1 MEAEKPDNQV
11 GCQLSNEQLASR
23 ITSLETVVQKA
34 LLHIDKLRK
43 DIDSIQKERDFYKDT
58 FVRLFSGS
66 PIKND
71 SPTEENLLLIS
82 LPEKLNTKEAHILWG
97 KLKAAKLI
105 DDHYQPLVSNARAAM
120 IANAMGRRL
129 NINVRNRWK
138 DFKLIWGGQ
147 YMSSDFIRAQK
158 SEFFDSF
165 SKDIETLLDSEDE

>member
-23 ITSLETVVQKA
+23 MTLLETVVQKA
-34 LLHIDKLRK
+34 VVHIDELRK
-43 DIDSIQKERDFYKDT
+43 EVDSIKRERDLFKDA
-58 FVRLFSGS
+58 FIRLLSGS
-66 PIKND
+66 PTKND
-71 SPTEENLLLIS
+71 SEAEEACQEIC
-82 LPEKLNTKEAHILWG
+82 LPEKLNTEEAHILWG

-105 DDHYQPLVSNARAAM
+105 DGHYQPLVSNARAAM

-138 DFKLIWGGQ
+138 DFKLIWGRQ

-158 SEFFDSF
+158 TDFFESF
-165 SKDIETLLDSEDE
+165 SKDIEKILDS

>member
-1 MEAEKPDNQV
+1 MEAEKPDIQV

-23 ITSLETVVQKA
+23 ITLLEAVVQKVF
-34 LLHIDKLRK
+34 LHIDKLRK
-43 DIDSIQKERDFYKDT
+43 EVDAIKRERDFYKDT

-71 SPTEENLLLIS
+71 SPTEENLQQIS

-120 IANAMGRRL
+120 IANAMGRRM
-129 NINVRNRWK
+129 NIKVRNRWK
-138 DFKLIWGGQ
+138 DFKLIWGRQ

-158 SEFFDSF
+158 TDFFESF
-165 SKDIETLLDSEDE
+165 SKDIEKVLDS